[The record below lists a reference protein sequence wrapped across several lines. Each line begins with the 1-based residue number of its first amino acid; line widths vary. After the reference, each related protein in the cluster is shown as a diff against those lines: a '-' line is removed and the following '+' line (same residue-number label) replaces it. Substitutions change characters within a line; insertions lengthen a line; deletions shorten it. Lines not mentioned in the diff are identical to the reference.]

1 MDGSS
6 ILDRF
11 RRLYTSEFG
20 GSTIPADAEFWL
32 HGVERV
38 FGVLAVPEQ
47 QNISLAS
54 FNLKGDALAWW
65 ENYYRQLTTVD
76 DGVAPR
82 VVTWDMFVRGFNNK
96 YCPPSY
102 RLDRENTF
110 LYLKQGSRSVA
121 EYEAEFASLS
131 RFAVDLVSTDERRCQ
146 RFRHGLNEGIA
157 SRLISFRERD
167 YADLVDMASRIGQ
180 DIVRMAEK
188 RARSNDSGAGNFSG
202 RSGFSKDGS
211 GRSHFKK
218 PYDRNQ
224 SGKGET
230 KQNSGE
236 QSVNRGSFDGQRCYK
251 CDKLGHIARN

>member
-1 MDGSS
+1 MEHAEDAASNDHAMGEDQHSQEHENPPPPPPPNRLEAAMALLLENQNVLLQAQLGGRVDGSS

-11 RRLYTSEFG
+11 RRLCTSEFG

-47 QNISLAS
+47 QKISLTS

-65 ENYYRQLTTVD
+65 ENYYRQLTTLD

-102 RLDRENTF
+102 RLERENTF
-110 LYLKQGSRSVA
+110 LYLKQGDRSVA

-157 SRLISFRERD
+157 SRLISF
-167 YADLVDMASRIGQ
+167 
-180 DIVRMAEK
+180 
-188 RARSNDSGAGNFSG
+188 
-202 RSGFSKDGS
+202 
-211 GRSHFKK
+211 
-218 PYDRNQ
+218 
-224 SGKGET
+224 
-230 KQNSGE
+230 
-236 QSVNRGSFDGQRCYK
+236 
-251 CDKLGHIARN
+251 